1 MPGGTA
7 ISTVRTLDA
16 IARRP
21 DWDVIGLAAWHRDGP
36 DAVAVPTVPVVHHRL
51 PRRVLYEAWQRWRRP
66 SVQRRAGAVDV
77 VHATGGV
84 VPPAG
89 GAALVVTVHDLAF
102 LRRPEHF
109 TAHGV
114 SFMTRAFGLAKAEAD
129 RIIVPSEATAS
140 ECRDH
145 GVDSDRLRVVPW
157 GVTPASVTTLDRERV
172 AERHGLP
179 DEFVLWVGSA
189 EPRKNLRGLVSAAR
203 DAALELPLIL
213 AGPAGWDVDIAAVLA
228 DSPHGTR
235 HLGVVEPD
243 DLPALMAM
251 ASAFV
256 YPSLQEGFG
265 MPVLEAMAQG
275 TPVITSRGTAT
286 EEVAGEAALLVDP
299 EDHSSLVDGLRRI
312 QGDDGL
318 RRRLGAEGRRR
329 SAAYSWDATAAATV
343 AVYDEVCT

>member
-7 ISTVRTLDA
+7 ISTVRMLDA
-16 IARRP
+16 VARRSN
-21 DWDVIGLAAWHRDGP
+21 WDVVGLAAWHRGAP

-51 PRRVLYEAWQRWRRP
+51 PRRVLYESWQRWRRP
-66 SVQRRAGAVDV
+66 PVARRTGPVDV

-114 SFMTRAFGLAKAEAD
+114 SFMSRAFELAKAEAD
-129 RIIVPSEATAS
+129 LIIVPSEATAT

-145 GVDSDRLRVVPW
+145 GVGSDRLRVVPW
-157 GVTPASVTTLDRERV
+157 GVTPAAVTSVDRERV
-172 AERHGLP
+172 AARHGLP

-189 EPRKNLRGLVSAAR
+189 EPRKNLRGLVSAVR
-203 DAALELPLIL
+203 DAAAELPLML
-213 AGPAGWDVDIAAVLA
+213 AGPAGWDVDIPAVLA

-235 HLGVVEPD
+235 HLGVIDPA
-243 DLPALMAM
+243 DLPALMEM
-251 ASAFV
+251 ASVFV

-275 TPVITSRGTAT
+275 TPVITSLGTAT
-286 EEVAGEAALLVDP
+286 EEVAGEAALLVHP
-299 EDHSSLVDGLRRI
+299 EDHSALVEALRRI
-312 QGDDGL
+312 QDDDEL
-318 RRRLGAEGRRR
+318 RSRLGAEGRRR
-329 SAAYSWDATAAATV
+329 AATFSWDATAAATE
-343 AVYDEVCT
+343 AAYDEAST